1 MVSAYDLEDPRKKSK
16 REQVMPSNEMTNY
29 LRT

>member
-1 MVSAYDLEDPRKKSK
+1 MVSVYDLEDPRKKSK
-16 REQVMPSNEMTNY
+16 RKQVMSSKEMTNY